1 MRFRSLLVVVVLHAF
16 LPVCADEADERLR
29 AFFTEV
35 TTLDAR
41 FYQEVFDEN
50 EQSVQKSSGFVKL
63 SRPGRFRWEYDWPS
77 PQLILADGELLW
89 IYDEELAQA
98 TVKPIAEALG
108 AAPIVLLTELRPLQE
123 EFQIKA
129 LAEQDGLAW
138 LALLP
143 KVQDTEFTRIEIGM
157 QAQVVRQ
164 MALYDQF
171 GQKTVIRF
179 EDLKTGITIPPA
191 DFRFDVPEGVDVIG
205 KVD

>member
-1 MRFRSLLVVVVLHAF
+1 MRFGLLLVVILLHAVF
-16 LPVCADEADERLR
+16 PVRADEASERLR
-29 AFFTEV
+29 AFFSEV

-50 EQSVQKSSGFVKL
+50 GQSVQKSSGFVKL
-63 SRPGRFRWEYDWPS
+63 SRPGRCRWEYNWPT
-77 PQLILADGELLW
+77 PQLILADGKRLW

-138 LALLP
+138 VALLP
-143 KVQDTEFTRIEIGM
+143 KVQDTEFKRIEIGM
-157 QAQVVRQ
+157 ANNLVRQ

-171 GQKTVIRF
+171 GQRTVIRF
-179 EDLKTGITIPPA
+179 EDMKTDITIPPA
-191 DFRFDVPEGVDVIG
+191 DFLFDVPEGVDVIG

>member
-1 MRFRSLLVVVVLHAF
+1 MRFGPLVFILLLHSSF
-16 LPVCADEADERLR
+16 LVHADEASERLR

-50 EQSVQKSSGFVKL
+50 GTSVQKSSGIIKL

-77 PQLILADGELLW
+77 PQLILADGQRLW

-98 TVKPIAEALG
+98 TVKPIAQALG
-108 AAPIVLLTELRPLQE
+108 AAPIVLLTEFRPLQE

-129 LAEQDGLAW
+129 LTQQDGLAW

-143 KVQDTEFTRIEIGM
+143 KVQDTEFNRIEIGM
-157 QAQVVRQ
+157 EGKLVRR

-179 EDLKTGITIPPA
+179 EDMKTNLSLSPA

-205 KVD
+205 EVE